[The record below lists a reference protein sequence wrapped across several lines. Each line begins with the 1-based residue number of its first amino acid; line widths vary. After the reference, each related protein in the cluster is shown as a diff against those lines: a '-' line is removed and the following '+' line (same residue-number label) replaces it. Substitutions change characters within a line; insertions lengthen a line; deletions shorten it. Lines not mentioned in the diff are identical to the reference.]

1 MRAAR
6 SRAAIFVF
14 ACGCGSTLAC
24 SQSAEERVATLPAG
38 AGTRAGESASGG
50 TEALGGTSGASSGT
64 SSSGNT
70 GAGGAAGGAS
80 TAGAAGTAGAG
91 GGGPQPEP
99 ELPKPPPFE
108 WVGIIGTGQSLAVG
122 GGGTDQQHPIST
134 EASYGNLKLAD
145 SGPDPKYPIALGEGA
160 PQWSAVPLLEP
171 IRRNVPGQGLGYTDW
186 QYPNNIQ
193 GETPHTAM
201 ASTLS
206 STFKARGGLGDYVT
220 VHSVVGWAGRCLNQI
235 NKQGGGRAFPSSL
248 NEARVWKQLAAAAGK
263 TYGVGAVVL
272 THGECDASNQAYG
285 SGLYPFWNDYN
296 TDIKALTGQSND
308 VVLLASQQSAS
319 ATGATGSAVQLWQAS
334 LEHPEQILCVGPK
347 YQYQYGPDRLHMPAT
362 GYVRLG
368 EKYAE
373 VFDLVVNQKRA
384 WRPLQPRKVSRSGA
398 KITVDF
404 DVPNPPLVWDKH
416 LQPPH
421 QQAHSEWAAGKGF
434 EVKGQNGAALAIASV
449 AIEGSSV
456 VITLSADPG
465 AIQVVVG
472 YALTQ
477 DGAGTQAGT
486 VQGLRGLLRDSD
498 PFVGAD
504 AEEIQIDVEQ
514 GSSAIKPAQTGA
526 FLRRTAQD
534 VLSGTGI
541 PADAVVQSRE
551 SNDQLT
557 LATPWS
563 AVSGRI
569 TATFHHEQ
577 ANFCVHFS
585 MPEGR

>member
-6 SRAAIFVF
+6 AAVFVVV
-14 ACGCGSTLAC
+14 CGVTLAC
-24 SQSAEERVATLPAG
+24 SHGADDAAFAPPVSGTLAGSGGGATG
-38 AGTRAGESASGG
+38 GTPASGG
-50 TEALGGTSGASSGT
+50 TAGTIGTSNGGSTGASGG
-64 SSSGNT
+64 GN
-70 GAGGAAGGAS
+70 AL
-80 TAGAAGTAGAG
+80 TAGMAGEPGTG
-91 GGGPQPEP
+91 GGEPHPGPEA
-99 ELPKPPPFE
+99 PKTPPFD

-134 EASYGNLKLAD
+134 KASFGNLKLAD
-145 SGPDPKYPIALGEGA
+145 SGPDPKYPIAVGDGA

-193 GETPHTAM
+193 GETPHSAM

-206 STFKARGGLGDYVT
+206 STFKARGGEGDYVT
-220 VHSVVGWAGRCLNQI
+220 VHSVVGWAGRCLGQI
-235 NKQGGGRAFPSSL
+235 DKAGGGRAFPASL
-248 NEARVWKQLAAAAGK
+248 NEARVWKQLAQAAGK

-285 SGLYPFWNDYN
+285 SGLFPFWSDYN
-296 TDIKALTGQSND
+296 TDIKALTGQSSD

-319 ATGATGSAVQLWQAS
+319 ATGVAGSAVQLWKAS
-334 LEHPEQILCVGPK
+334 VEHPEQILCVGPK

-384 WRPLQPRKVSRSGA
+384 WKPLQPRKVSRSGA

-421 QQAHSEWAAGKGF
+421 QQTRTQWAAGKGF
-434 EVKGQNGAALAIASV
+434 EVTGQNKSPLTIASV
-449 AIEGSSV
+449 AIEGDSV
-456 VITLSADPG
+456 VIMLSVDPG
-465 AIQVVVG
+465 ATQVVVG

-477 DGAGTQAGT
+477 DGGGTQAGT

-504 AEEIQIDVEQ
+504 AEDLQIDVVQ
-514 GSSAIKPAQTGA
+514 GSASIKPAEPGG

-534 VLSGTGI
+534 VLSGAGV
-541 PADAVVQSRE
+541 PADTIVQSRD

-563 AVSGRI
+563 APSGRI
-569 TATFHHEQ
+569 TASFHHEQ
-577 ANFCVHFS
+577 ANYCVHFS
-585 MPEGR
+585 LPESD

>member
-1 MRAAR
+1 M
-6 SRAAIFVF
+6 
-14 ACGCGSTLAC
+14 GSTLAC
-24 SQSAEERVATLPAG
+24 SPTPDAPSLAPVTIGTAAGSGGSANGGAPAG
-38 AGTRAGESASGG
+38 AGTSG
-50 TEALGGTSGASSGT
+50 TSSGT
-64 SSSGNT
+64 SNGGNA
-70 GAGGAAGGAS
+70 GVAGGGGGSAASGGS
-80 TAGAAGTAGAG
+80 PAAAGAG
-91 GGGPQPEP
+91 GSEVHPEP
-99 ELPKPPPFE
+99 EVPKTPPFG

-134 EASYGNLKLAD
+134 TASYGNLKLAD
-145 SGPDPKYPIALGEGA
+145 SGPDPKYPIAPGEGT

-171 IRRNVPGQGLGYTDW
+171 IRRNVAGQGPGYTDW

-193 GETPHTAM
+193 GETPHTSM

-206 STFKARGGLGDYVT
+206 SLFKARGGQGDYVT

-235 NKQGGGRAFPSSL
+235 NKQGGGRAFPASL
-248 NEARVWKQLAAAAGK
+248 NEARVWQQLAAAAGK

-285 SGLYPFWNDYN
+285 SGLYPFWSDYN
-296 TDIKALTGQSND
+296 TDIKALTGQAND
-308 VVLLASQQSAS
+308 VVLLASQQSATAS
-319 ATGATGSAVQLWQAS
+319 GATSSAVQLWKAS
-334 LEHPEQILCVGPK
+334 VEHPQQILCVGPK

-362 GYVRLG
+362 GYIRLG

-373 VFDLVVNQKRA
+373 VFDLVVNQKRS
-384 WRPLQPRKVSRSGA
+384 WKPLQPRKVSRSGA

-421 QQAHSEWAAGKGF
+421 QQAHVQWAAGKGF
-434 EVKGQNGAALAIASV
+434 EVTGQNNAALTIASV

-456 VITLSADPG
+456 VITLAADPG
-465 AIQVVVG
+465 ATQVVVG

-477 DGAGTQAGT
+477 DGAGTQSGT

-504 AEEIQIDVEQ
+504 AEELPIDVVQ
-514 GSSAIKPAQTGA
+514 GSTTIKPAQAGG

-534 VLSGTGI
+534 VLTGAGVAEDTI
-541 PADAVVQSRE
+541 VLSRE

-563 AVSGRI
+563 SASGRI
-569 TATFHHEQ
+569 SASFHHEQ
-577 ANFCVHFS
+577 ANYCVHFS
-585 MPEGR
+585 MPQSD